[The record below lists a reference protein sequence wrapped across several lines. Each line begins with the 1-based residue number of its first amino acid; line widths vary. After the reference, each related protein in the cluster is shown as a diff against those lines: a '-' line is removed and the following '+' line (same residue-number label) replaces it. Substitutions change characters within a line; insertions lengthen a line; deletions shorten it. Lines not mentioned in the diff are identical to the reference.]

1 MPLVREC
8 QFALAKKQYL
18 VKVRRDRY
26 IRDDICC
33 GIVDCK
39 LCLDVWNLN
48 LIKLDKVQ
56 RSPSKVVDSRHIL
69 LLDTNIIRHQVDV
82 LTDER
87 FSNIII
93 CNTVLKELKQC
104 FGQRIFRTFLTDEKK
119 AVYIFKN
126 EFFRGTCI
134 VRNSEETIDE
144 RNDRAIRHAAV
155 WYRDH
160 LKQLDSDV
168 TVVLLSDDEQMVQ
181 RAVDEGLLAFTLE
194 FYVSGFDDSAML
206 LDKFWRGESKKRSFS
221 EGSALFDQHLTLEE
235 MKLGLANGLYK
246 LGTFQVS
253 RENYLEAHVI
263 LEDEQDR
270 PIFIEGLLNFNRA
283 IQNDVVVVQ
292 MLPEEEWS
300 CPASVL
306 RLQEF
311 ESEFLLEKSEAEDRA
326 QRLSN
331 ARARGDI
338 EPTGKVVGIWHRA
351 CRTICGVLEPASS
364 TISNQRLFTPSDR
377 RLPRVLLDLSE
388 AAHLVD
394 QRIVATIDCW
404 PISSRYPIGHFVR
417 ELGKIG
423 DRQTENEAL
432 LLEHDVPH
440 QCFSK
445 SVLDCLPEVP
455 WTITEKDLQEREDL
469 RHLTIC
475 SVDPPGCTDID
486 DALHCVQLVNGNFEV
501 GVHIADVSHFV
512 IPNSALDQE
521 AANRGTTV
529 YLVDQRIDMLP
540 DLLSSKLC
548 SLLAENDRFA
558 FSVIWELDRN
568 AKVLKCRF
576 CKSIIR
582 SKMALTYADA
592 QSRLDDPNLNDAVTV
607 TLRNLNNLSKL
618 LKKRRL
624 ERGALTLAS
633 TEIRFDID
641 SETMDLIEVQAKQ
654 MFETNSMVEEFMLLA
669 NITVAEKI
677 YTEFPQ
683 VALLR
688 RHPPPPV
695 SSYEPVVKAASRLGF
710 ELVVD
715 RGGKALADSLN
726 TAVLEA
732 NPYFNTMLRMLTT
745 RCMTQALY
753 FCSGSVPKELYVHF
767 GLASPIYTHFTSP
780 IRRYADLVVHRL
792 LSAALDPS
800 RIVPSM
806 LDRRRLELLCQNL
819 NYRHRMAQYA
829 GRASVSLNTHL
840 FFKNRLEQLEAY
852 VLFVRRNAL
861 QLLIPKYGLE
871 SFIFYDQAPCNTIT
885 YDDDECCLR
894 AGEIT
899 IRNFDP
905 LLVQVCVDESVPHR
919 PKLQVKLVKPFISGF
934 SVDPLPVQQISK
946 TVENNLEKSND
957 QPQRTGKRVL
967 NHVGDEEDG
976 KKRREDFSHALATD

>member
-1 MPLVREC
+1 MPLVRER
-8 QFALAKKQYL
+8 QFVLAKKQYL

-26 IRDDICC
+26 LRDDISC

-39 LCLDVWNLN
+39 LCSDVWNLHLIN
-48 LIKLDKVQ
+48 LGKVPL
-56 RSPSKVVDSRHIL
+56 SPSKVVHARHIL
-69 LLDTNIIRHQVDV
+69 FLDTNIIRHQVDV

-87 FSNIII
+87 FGSIII
-93 CNTVLKELKQC
+93 CSTVLKELKQC
-104 FGQRIFRTFLTDEKK
+104 YGHRIFRTFLNDEKK
-119 AVYIFKN
+119 SIYIFKN

-134 VRNSEETIDE
+134 VRNSEESIDE
-144 RNDRAIRHAAV
+144 RNDRAIRHAAM

-168 TVVLLSDDEQMVQ
+168 TVVLLSDNEQMVQ

-194 FYVSGFDDSAML
+194 FYVSGFDNSATL
-206 LDKFWRGESKKRSFS
+206 LDKFWRDESKKKFFS
-221 EGSALFDQHLTLEE
+221 EGNALFDQHLTLHE

-263 LEDEQDR
+263 LEDEQER
-270 PIFIEGLLNFNRA
+270 PIFIEGLLNFN
-283 IQNDVVVVQ
+283 
-292 MLPEEEWS
+292 P
-300 CPASVL
+300 CASKRYCV
-306 RLQEF
+306 
-311 ESEFLLEKSEAEDRA
+311 KTEAEDQVRE
-326 QRLSN
+326 LSN
-331 ARARGDI
+331 ARTRDNI
-338 EPTGKVVGIWHRA
+338 EPTGKVVGIWRRA
-351 CRTICGVLEPASS
+351 CRPICGVLEPASS
-364 TISNQRLFTPSDR
+364 TISSQRLFTPSDR
-377 RLPRVLLDLSE
+377 RLPRVLLDVSE
-388 AAHLVD
+388 TAHLVD

-423 DRQTENEAL
+423 DRQTENAAL
-432 LLEHDVPH
+432 LLEHDVPNK
-440 QCFSK
+440 CFSK
-445 SVLDCLPEVP
+445 SVLDCLPETP

-469 RHLTIC
+469 RHLIIC

-486 DALHCVQLVNGNFEV
+486 DALHCVQLANGNFEV

-548 SLLAENDRFA
+548 SLLAENDRF
-558 FSVIWELDRN
+558 
-568 AKVLKCRF
+568 

-582 SKMALTYADA
+582 SSMALTYADA
-592 QSRLDDPNLNDAVTV
+592 QSRLDDPNMNDAVTV
-607 TLRNLNNLSKL
+607 TL
-618 LKKRRL
+618 
-624 ERGALTLAS
+624 RGALTLAS
-633 TEIRFDID
+633 TEVRFDVD
-641 SETMDLIEVQAKQ
+641 SETSDPIEVQAKQ

-710 ELVVD
+710 ELIVD

-726 TAVLEA
+726 KAVLET

-745 RCMTQALY
+745 RCMTQAVY
-753 FCSGSVPKELYVHF
+753 FCSGSVSKELYLHF

-792 LSAALDPS
+792 LSAALDQS

-871 SFIFYDQAPCNTIT
+871 SSIFYDQAPCNTIT

-934 SVDPLPVQQISK
+934 SVDPLPVQQIPK
-946 TVENNLEKSND
+946 TVENHVEKSD
-957 QPQRTGKRVL
+957 ERPQRTGKRIRSRA
-967 NHVGDEEDG
+967 GDEEYG
-976 KKRREDFSHALATD
+976 KKQREDVSHALTND

>member
-1 MPLVREC
+1 MPLVRER
-8 QFALAKKQYL
+8 QFVLAKKQYL
-18 VKVRRDRY
+18 VKLSRDRY
-26 IRDDICC
+26 LRDDISC

-39 LCLDVWNLN
+39 LCSDVWNLHLIN
-48 LIKLDKVQ
+48 LGKVPL
-56 RSPSKVVDSRHIL
+56 SPSKVVHARHIL
-69 LLDTNIIRHQVDV
+69 FLDTNIIRHQVDV

-87 FSNIII
+87 FGSIII
-93 CNTVLKELKQC
+93 CSTVLKELKQC
-104 FGQRIFRTFLTDEKK
+104 SGHRIFRTFLNDEKK
-119 AVYIFKN
+119 SIYIFKN

-134 VRNSEETIDE
+134 VRNSEESIDE
-144 RNDRAIRHAAV
+144 RNDRAIRHAAM

-168 TVVLLSDDEQMVQ
+168 TVVLLSDNEQMVQ

-194 FYVSGFDDSAML
+194 FYVSGFDNSATL
-206 LDKFWRGESKKRSFS
+206 LDKFWRDESKKKFFS
-221 EGSALFDQHLTLEE
+221 EGNALFDQHLTLHE

-263 LEDEQDR
+263 LEDEQER

-283 IQNDVVVVQ
+283 LQNDIVVVQ
-292 MLPEEEWS
+292 MLPENEWS

-306 RLQEF
+306 RLREF
-311 ESEFLLEKSEAEDRA
+311 ESELLLVKTEAEDQVRE
-326 QRLSN
+326 LSN
-331 ARARGDI
+331 ARTRDNI
-338 EPTGKVVGIWHRA
+338 EPTGKVVGIWRRA
-351 CRTICGVLEPASS
+351 CRPICGVLEPASS
-364 TISNQRLFTPSDR
+364 TISSQRLFTPSDR

-388 AAHLVD
+388 TAHLVD

-423 DRQTENEAL
+423 DRQTENAAL
-432 LLEHDVPH
+432 LLEHDVPNK
-440 QCFSK
+440 CFSK
-445 SVLDCLPEVP
+445 SVLDCLPETP

-486 DALHCVQLVNGNFEV
+486 DALHCVQLANGNFEV

-568 AKVLKCRF
+568 ANVLKCRF

-582 SKMALTYADA
+582 SSMALTYADA
-592 QSRLDDPNLNDAVTV
+592 QSRLDDPNMNDAVTV

-633 TEIRFDID
+633 TEVRFDVD
-641 SETMDLIEVQAKQ
+641 SETSDPIEVQAKQ

-710 ELVVD
+710 ELIVD

-726 TAVLEA
+726 KAVLET

-745 RCMTQALY
+745 RCMTQAVY
-753 FCSGSVPKELYVHF
+753 FCSGSVSKELYLHF

-792 LSAALDPS
+792 LSAALDQS

-871 SFIFYDQAPCNTIT
+871 SSIFYDQAPCNTIT

-934 SVDPLPVQQISK
+934 SVDPLPVQQIPK
-946 TVENNLEKSND
+946 TVENHVEKSD
-957 QPQRTGKRVL
+957 ERPQRTGKRIRSRA
-967 NHVGDEEDG
+967 GDEEYG
-976 KKRREDFSHALATD
+976 KKQREDVSHALTND